1 MTHFNNAVA
10 AYLNYLTALRNGD
23 NYQAAS
29 HYQMAKN
36 FVAKYKEQSGIKGVT
51 MCDVIETAKHIRWP
65 NGLAA

>member
-10 AYLNYLTALRNGD
+10 AYLNYLTDLRNGD
-23 NYQAAS
+23 NYQATS

>member
-10 AYLNYLTALRNGD
+10 AYLNYLNDLRNGD

-36 FVAKYKEQSGIKGVT
+36 FVAKYKEQSGIKIMGEKV
-51 MCDVIETAKHIRWP
+51 
-65 NGLAA
+65 

>member
-10 AYLNYLTALRNGD
+10 AYLNYLTDLRNGD
-23 NYQAAS
+23 NYQAAR
-29 HYQMAKN
+29 HYEMAKN
-36 FVAKYKEQSGIKGVT
+36 FVAKHQYESNIKGVT